1 MIVKANNINDCNVCD
16 EFLTLLIQDER
27 KFDNT
32 IDENFVVS
40 NYFINMLNGQNIL
53 LLYKKENTPIGYI
66 FAKKIND
73 KYLIDGLYIDINFRN
88 NGIATKL
95 IKEII
100 REIYLF
106 GDYEIF
112 INVLKKN
119 KVAVNLYKNNGFIVE
134 QEDELKFCMCYNKY
148 KLENASIKDIERIKK
163 YKLNT
168 IFEYA
173 KDLDNEE
180 VEKINNYVN
189 KTISKQICEYKNI
202 VLNNIVVGSFLITK
216 NENGLLLDEIFI
228 EEQYRN
234 KGIGTSII
242 KSVISN
248 ANNNVYLWVYKDNIK
263 AIKLYKKL
271 GFLIKEET
279 DSRYYMEYRVVIKN
293 RKLGRLM
300 DINKIKNEL
309 IKQKESKFK
318 GNIYHYSQV
327 NFAYNSNKIE
337 GSRLTSEQT
346 EAIFDT
352 SSFIPKS
359 DDLIKLDDLTESK
372 NHFKLFDYML
382 DNVDELLTKDMIIEM
397 NKILKRNTSDEE
409 NPRYNVGGF
418 KVVPNIIGVVN
429 VINTTAPE
437 DVEKEIEELLNEYN
451 SKTNIT
457 LEDIVDF
464 HFRFERIHPFGDGN
478 GRVGRIIMFK
488 ECLKNNIMPFIVL
501 DDDKPYYMRGLKEY
515 ENDKMFL
522 IDTIGHEQD
531 LYEKMC
537 EELLDFEIEEN
548 N

>member
-119 KVAVNLYKNNGFIVE
+119 KVAVNLYKNNDFIVE
-134 QEDELKFCMCYNKY
+134 QEDELKFYMCYNKY

-263 AIKLYKKL
+263 AIKLYNKL

-382 DNVDELLTKDMIIEM
+382 DNVDNLLTKGMIIEM

-531 LYEKMC
+531 LYKKMC